1 MQPLFRISPEDEV
14 KKLLNRGKAAENKR
28 RFGGVVDDPDKNL
41 IFKEKSLTSQSISL
55 HVPVDNRGFRAD
67 FFSFARFSLRNFL
80 ALDPDFCDSAIN
92 KNEAGIRNAMRPI
105 TGLVVTLSLSVAPF
119 GAAAEGL
126 SAGRDFTFKRI
137 SVADLN
143 PGKRITVQIDP
154 EEQARLLAMAPK
166 VDPYPKPSAEEEA
179 AALSPQA
186 PVPGAR
192 YGWFWEKVPT
202 GQDQVSGRFP
212 LALAS
217 LSQGPNGAQVDAP
230 RMQHMQQIAN
240 TYGVEILKATLGTE
254 VSPALVLAVIGIESG
269 GRHEAVSSAGAA
281 GLMQLIPATAERF
294 GVSDSKDPVQN
305 IKGGVAYLDW
315 LMKRFDRD
323 PLMVLAAYNA
333 GEGAVEANK
342 GVPPYAE
349 TRDYVPKVLAA
360 WQVAQ
365 GLCQSPPELVTDPCV
380 FRIIAA
386 GG

>member
-1 MQPLFRISPEDEV
+1 MRPMTGR
-14 KKLLNRGKAAENKR
+14 
-28 RFGGVVDDPDKNL
+28 
-41 IFKEKSLTSQSISL
+41 
-55 HVPVDNRGFRAD
+55 
-67 FFSFARFSLRNFL
+67 FL
-80 ALDPDFCDSAIN
+80 AAVL
-92 KNEAGIRNAMRPI
+92 
-105 TGLVVTLSLSVAPF
+105 
-119 GAAAEGL
+119 GAALAAGSDALWAEGL
-126 SAGRDFTFKRI
+126 TGARDYTFKRI
-137 SVADLN
+137 SVADSK

-166 VDPYPKPSAEEEA
+166 VDPYPKPSEDKPADPA
-179 AALSPQA
+179 AAAA
-186 PVPGAR
+186 PAPKGAA
-192 YGWFWEKVPT
+192 YGWFWDKIPPAR
-202 GQDQVSGRFP
+202 DQASGRFP
-212 LALAS
+212 MALAA
-217 LSQGPNGAQVDAP
+217 LSQGPKGAQVTAP

-240 TYGVEILKATLGTE
+240 TYGVEILKATLGTD

-294 GVSDSKDPVQN
+294 GVKDSKDPVQN

-333 GEGAVEANK
+333 GEGAVDANK

-365 GLCQSPPELVTDPCV
+365 GLCQSPPELTTDPCV
-380 FRIIAA
+380 FKVIAS